1 VDDLVSVHD
10 FLDEGASLHDVHA
23 LNLLEALV
31 VSLLEFFKTLL
42 ELDKLVR
49 EQFVILG
56 VSSVRVLSL
65 DQLILERLFLLTEI
79 RRILLQF
86 VPQTLLLFL
95 EDRLTLIEHLMVEEE
110 LRLIQLVDGLHVLHA
125 LFEDLHFGLELDLL
139 LSLLVR
145 VLSHR
150 ALQVSRVIALLL
162 LPLVEEVLLDVTM
175 LLEKV
180 LNFDLVAL
188 EDVTA
193 LAIKLRLNVLL
204 LGGVALT
211 HGNELVLHLRDERI
225 NVLRHLRNRFDV
237 MAVLLVNLSLEFL
250 DKLLL
255 IGDDLSTGSFLRLN
269 ILLNKTAHI

>member
-1 VDDLVSVHD
+1 
-10 FLDEGASLHDVHA
+10 
-23 LNLLEALV
+23 
-31 VSLLEFFKTLL
+31 
-42 ELDKLVR
+42 
-49 EQFVILG
+49 
-56 VSSVRVLSL
+56 
-65 DQLILERLFLLTEI
+65 
-79 RRILLQF
+79 
-86 VPQTLLLFL
+86 
-95 EDRLTLIEHLMVEEE
+95 
-110 LRLIQLVDGLHVLHA
+110 
-125 LFEDLHFGLELDLL
+125 
-139 LSLLVR
+139 
-145 VLSHR
+145 
-150 ALQVSRVIALLL
+150 
-162 LPLVEEVLLDVTM
+162 M

-193 LAIKLRLNVLL
+193 LAIKLGLNVLL